1 MSSSR
6 IMPEFELLMPQSV
19 SEAVKLL
26 AKYKNKV
33 SVMSGGTDVIVS
45 MTKGIVTPYVMS
57 LAEIPKLDYVIYNK
71 KTGLRIGAMA
81 TLQQV
86 ADTPEVKK
94 YYPALWKSTAINGT
108 PQTRNMGTVVGNILR
123 ASPSGDC
130 CCAML
135 ATGGSVVLQGPKGKR
150 EVSIDKF
157 FVSYRVTARKADELA
172 IEVKLPALPNGTC
185 NAFARMTRTTLDLS
199 KVNAAVR
206 LDMAGKTCKE
216 ARLAIGAVAPVT
228 LRLTKTEALLKG
240 SAITAEVLQQV
251 AATVPTEIKPI
262 DDVRSTAEYR
272 RAVSGVLVR
281 RVIEEACQAR

>member
-1 MSSSR
+1 
-6 IMPEFELLMPQSV
+6 MPEFELLMPQSI

-135 ATGGSVVLQGPKGKR
+135 ATGGSVVLQGPNGKR

-157 FVSYRVTARKADELA
+157 FIDYRVTARKPAELA
-172 IEVKLPALPNGTC
+172 IEIKLPALPNGTC
-185 NAFARMTRTTLDLS
+185 NAFARMTRTTLDLA

-206 LDMAGKTCKE
+206 LDMVGKICKE

-228 LRLTKTEALLKG
+228 LRLIKSEALLKG
-240 SAITAEVLQQV
+240 SALTADVLQQV
-251 AATVPTEIKPI
+251 ADTVPTEIKPI

-281 RVIEEACQAR
+281 RVIEEACQAQ